1 MLALPGIKRGT
12 LPAVLMIRS
21 DGGLGT
27 LSARSKARRS
37 LAIAGEPYG
46 STMTI
51 VAPVPVIPHR
61 IAGI

>member
-1 MLALPGIKRGT
+1 MSASPGLKRGT
-12 LPAVLMIRS
+12 RPAGLMIRS

-37 LAIAGEPYG
+37 RAIVGEPYG

-51 VAPVPVIPHR
+51 VAPLPVIPR
-61 IAGI
+61 E